1 MGDVSSEVND
11 FFKKIFGFQQ
21 FTHYTK
27 PVKRKYGFE
36 LPDIPAE
43 AQYLKVTYP
52 FTRKFFL
59 IHDITRFKVLIYFI
73 HNEFY

>member
-21 FTHYTK
+21 FILYTK
-27 PVKRKYGFE
+27 PVNRKYGFE

-43 AQYLKVTYP
+43 TQYLKVTYP
-52 FTRKFFL
+52 FTRKFFNS
-59 IHDITRFKVLIYFI
+59 Y
-73 HNEFY
+73 